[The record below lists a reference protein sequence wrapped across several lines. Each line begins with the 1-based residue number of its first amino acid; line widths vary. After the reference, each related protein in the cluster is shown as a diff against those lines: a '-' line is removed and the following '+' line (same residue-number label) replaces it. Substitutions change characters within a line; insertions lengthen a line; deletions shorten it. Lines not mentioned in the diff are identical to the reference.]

1 MLKFHVNIL
10 VSGAFLLSL
19 GSMAFAQETPPK
31 TPPAED
37 KPTTSTPPVGEDLSP
52 KDRASKLAAEGR
64 KLAQNGQFQ
73 EAVSMFRESLNIFPI
88 TDVYFNLA
96 YSYEQLGEWK
106 GCVKHYREYIKV
118 YREEHSDTDPP
129 DIIGVN
135 RSIEKCKEIA
145 QPPITITSNPPGA
158 QVALSEA
165 HNLVGSTP
173 LTRKLDPGTYKVF
186 LTKPDFVT
194 VEAQIQV
201 LPKQTGK
208 YHFDLAKIVK
218 SGTVSISVN
227 VRDAT
232 IYIDGKNVGITPF
245 SDTPPL
251 EVGPHQVVIK
261 KDRYTSVNKTFVIQE
276 STQTD
281 LNFEL
286 FLIDPQP
293 SWRSYLGWTGVS
305 IGVVS
310 IAGGVVAYL
319 LAEEEFNDSDKF
331 KQFEMF
337 QYLGYGV
344 GGGLLGIGTGL
355 LIWEAVRDAVD
366 ESDLVTSGPSPPFHI
381 GFVPTQ
387 DGGHV
392 YGIWRF

>member
-1 MLKFHVNIL
+1 MKFRGIIL
-10 VSGAFLLSL
+10 VTSIVAALVGAS
-19 GSMAFAQETPPK
+19 AVAQEKPPETTPAK
-31 TPPAED
+31 ATPPA
-37 KPTTSTPPVGEDLSP
+37 GEDLSP
-52 KDRASKLAAEGR
+52 KERASQLATEGR

-73 EAVSMFRESLNIFPI
+73 EAAAKFKESLNIFPI

-106 GCVKHYREYIKV
+106 GCVANYRLYIKV
-118 YREEHSDTDPP
+118 YRETHNATDPP
-129 DIIGVN
+129 DIIGVD

-145 QPPITITSNPPGA
+145 QPPITITSNPEGA

-186 LTKPDFVT
+186 LTKPDYVT

-201 LPKQTGK
+201 LPKQSGK
-208 YHFDLAKIVK
+208 YHFDLAKVIK
-218 SGTVSISVN
+218 SGTVSLSVN

-232 IYIDGKNVGITPF
+232 IYIDGKNVGITPYAE
-245 SDTPPL
+245 SPKL
-251 EVGPHQVVIK
+251 EVGPHQIVIK
-261 KDRYTSVNKTFVIQE
+261 KDRYTSVNRTFQIEE
-276 STQTD
+276 SSNTNLEFQ
-281 LNFEL
+281 L

-293 SWRSYLGWTGVS
+293 SWRSYLGWTGIS

-319 LAEEEFNDSDKF
+319 LAEEEFSDSNAF
-331 KQFEMF
+331 KKLEMYQF
-337 QYLGYGV
+337 LGYGL
-344 GGGLLGIGTGL
+344 GGSLLGVGTGL

-366 ESDLVTSGPSPPFHI
+366 TDDLVGSKKEMPFHI
-381 GFVPTQ
+381 GFFPTS

-392 YGIWRF
+392 YGMWRF